1 MIIALLATANAVQTL
16 RKPEAT
22 PRPSTPKWPPPDADP
37 SAKWYASDAGPLGRL
52 VDLACESAFRSS
64 LAREAGGDDNTP
76 GFEGIINLAQKLVA
90 VEPRSAAA
98 TRIRARGVLRGLFP
112 DWPPAPGAEQPGL
125 LWWFTRLFARPFPE
139 FSAKLNA
146 KVTWAAGGW
155 LMGPLELR
163 DLEETPEVGDGTNQL
178 VFVKRCRFLEQSGCA
193 SVCVN
198 ACKFP
203 TQDLFNGDMGVPM
216 RIEPDYETLSC
227 SFKFGVAPSV
237 DDEIDALNTPCFAA
251 CPSGGA
257 LRAEHQQCP
266 DVTDST
272 SLFLE
277 QLTDEQRELVLD
289 KIT

>member
-1 MIIALLATANAVQTL
+1 MIIALVTTAAAVQTL
-16 RKPEAT
+16 RKPAA
-22 PRPSTPKWPPPDADP
+22 PLQKPKWPPPAADP
-37 SAKWYASDAGPLGRL
+37 QAKWYASDAGPLGRL

-112 DWPPAPGAEQPGL
+112 DWPPSPGEQPGL

-146 KVTWAAGGW
+146 RVTWAAGGW

-163 DLEETPEVGDGTNQL
+163 DLEEAPEVGDGINQL
-178 VFVKRCRFLEQSGCA
+178 VYVKRCRFLEQSGCA

-237 DDEIDALNTPCFAA
+237 DDEAAALSTPCFSA

-277 QLTDEQRELVLD
+277 QLTDDQRELVLD

>member
-1 MIIALLATANAVQTL
+1 MILALVTTAAAVQTL
-16 RKPEAT
+16 RKPAAP
-22 PRPSTPKWPPPDADP
+22 PRPPTWPPQNADP
-37 SAKWYASDAGPLGRL
+37 YAKWYASDAGPLGRL
-52 VDLACESAFRSS
+52 VDYACESAFRSS

-98 TRIRARGVLRGLFP
+98 TRVRARGVLRGLFP

-163 DLEETPEVGDGTNQL
+163 DLEEESEVGDGTNQL

-227 SFKFGVAPSV
+227 SFKFGLAPSI
-237 DDEIDALNTPCFAA
+237 DDEVDALATPCFSA

-266 DVTDST
+266 DVST
-272 SLFLE
+272 SLFLDA
-277 QLTDEQRELVLD
+277 LTDEQRDLVVD

>member
-1 MIIALLATANAVQTL
+1 MIIVALLATAKAVQTL
-16 RKPEAT
+16 RKPSAP
-22 PRPSTPKWPPPDADP
+22 PRPPTWPPQNADP

-52 VDLACESAFRSS
+52 VDYACESAFRSS

-98 TRIRARGVLRGLFP
+98 TRVRARGVLRGLFP
-112 DWPPAPGAEQPGL
+112 DWPPAPGEQPGL

-163 DLEETPEVGDGTNQL
+163 DLEEAPEVGDGTNQL

-227 SFKFGVAPSV
+227 SFKFGLAPSI
-237 DDEIDALNTPCFAA
+237 DDEVDALATPCFSA

-266 DVTDST
+266 DVTDTGT

-277 QLTDEQRELVLD
+277 QLTDEQRGLVID

>member
-1 MIIALLATANAVQTL
+1 MIIALVTTAAAVQTL
-16 RKPEAT
+16 RKPAAP
-22 PRPSTPKWPPPDADP
+22 PRPPTWPPVDADP

-98 TRIRARGVLRGLFP
+98 TRVRARGVLRGLFP

-163 DLEETPEVGDGTNQL
+163 DLEETPEVGDGINQL
-178 VFVKRCRFLEQSGCA
+178 VYVKRCRFLEQSGCA

>member
-98 TRIRARGVLRGLFP
+98 TRVRARGVLRGLFP

>member
-76 GFEGIINLAQKLVA
+76 GFDGIINLAQKLVA

>member
-277 QLTDEQRELVLD
+277 QLTDDQRELVLD

>member
-146 KVTWAAGGW
+146 RVTWAAGGW

-163 DLEETPEVGDGTNQL
+163 DLEEAPEVGDGINQL
-178 VFVKRCRFLEQSGCA
+178 VYVKRCRFLEQSGCA

-257 LRAEHQQCP
+257 LRAEHRQCP
-266 DVTDST
+266 DVADT

>member
-1 MIIALLATANAVQTL
+1 MIFVLFTTAAAVQTL
-16 RKPEAT
+16 RKPSA
-22 PRPSTPKWPPPDADP
+22 PMRPSTPKWPPPDADP
-37 SAKWYASDAGPLGRL
+37 YAKWYASDASPLGRL

-76 GFEGIINLAQKLVA
+76 GFDGIINLAQKLVA

-98 TRIRARGVLRGLFP
+98 TRVRARGVLRGLFP

-178 VFVKRCRFLEQSGCA
+178 VYVKRCRFLEQSGCA

-227 SFKFGVAPSV
+227 SFKFGVAPSI
-237 DDEIDALNTPCFAA
+237 DDEVDALSTPCFSA

-257 LRAEHQQCP
+257 LRAEHRQCP
-266 DVTDST
+266 DVADT

>member
-1 MIIALLATANAVQTL
+1 MIIAALLATANAVQTL
-16 RKPEAT
+16 RKPAAP
-22 PRPSTPKWPPPDADP
+22 PRTPKWPPVDADP

-146 KVTWAAGGW
+146 RVTWAAGGW

-163 DLEETPEVGDGTNQL
+163 DLEETPEVGDGINQL
-178 VFVKRCRFLEQSGCA
+178 VYVKRCRFLEQSGCA

-237 DDEIDALNTPCFAA
+237 DDEVDALNTPCFAA

-266 DVTDST
+266 DVADT

-277 QLTDEQRELVLD
+277 QLTDDQRELVLD

>member
-1 MIIALLATANAVQTL
+1 MIIALLTTAAAVQTL
-16 RKPEAT
+16 RKPPT
-22 PRPSTPKWPPPDADP
+22 LRSPSPKWPPPDADP
-37 SAKWYASDAGPLGRL
+37 QAKWYASDAGPLGRL
-52 VDLACESAFRSS
+52 VDYACESAFRSS

-76 GFEGIINLAQKLVA
+76 GFDGIINLAQKLVA

-98 TRIRARGVLRGLFP
+98 TRVRARGVLRGLFP

-163 DLEETPEVGDGTNQL
+163 DLEEESEVGDGTNQL

-227 SFKFGVAPSV
+227 SFKFGLAPSI
-237 DDEIDALNTPCFAA
+237 DDEVDALATPCFSA

-266 DVTDST
+266 DVADT

-277 QLTDEQRELVLD
+277 QLTDEQRELVVD

>member
-1 MIIALLATANAVQTL
+1 M
-16 RKPEAT
+16 
-22 PRPSTPKWPPPDADP
+22 
-37 SAKWYASDAGPLGRL
+37 
-52 VDLACESAFRSS
+52 DLACESAFRSS

>member
-1 MIIALLATANAVQTL
+1 MILVLVTTAAAVQTL
-16 RKPEAT
+16 RKPAAP
-22 PRPSTPKWPPPDADP
+22 PRPPTWPPVDADP
-37 SAKWYASDAGPLGRL
+37 YAKWYASDAGPLGRL

-112 DWPPAPGAEQPGL
+112 DWPPSPGEQPGL

>member
-1 MIIALLATANAVQTL
+1 MIIVALLATAKAVQTL
-16 RKPEAT
+16 RKPAAP
-22 PRPSTPKWPPPDADP
+22 PRPPTWPPQNADP

-52 VDLACESAFRSS
+52 VDYACESAFRSS

-98 TRIRARGVLRGLFP
+98 TRVRARGVLRGLFP

-163 DLEETPEVGDGTNQL
+163 DLEEESEVGDGINQL
-178 VFVKRCRFLEQSGCA
+178 VYVKRCRFLEQSGCA

-203 TQDLFNGDMGVPM
+203 TQDLFNGDMGVP
-216 RIEPDYETLSC
+216 IC
-227 SFKFGVAPSV
+227 V
-237 DDEIDALNTPCFAA
+237 EIN
-251 CPSGGA
+251 
-257 LRAEHQQCP
+257 QC
-266 DVTDST
+266 VGCTDS
-272 SLFLE
+272 SLSHFSAMTRLCRLRRAARNRHPHAME
-277 QLTDEQRELVLD
+277 QAPRRWRGGRRND
-289 KIT
+289 

>member
-112 DWPPAPGAEQPGL
+112 DWPPTPGAEQPGL

-257 LRAEHQQCP
+257 LRAEHRQCP
-266 DVTDST
+266 DVADT

>member
-1 MIIALLATANAVQTL
+1 MIIVLLATTNAVQTL
-16 RKPEAT
+16 RKPPT
-22 PRPSTPKWPPPDADP
+22 LRSPSPKWPPPDADP
-37 SAKWYASDAGPLGRL
+37 QAKWYASDAGPLGRL
-52 VDLACESAFRSS
+52 VDYACESAFRSS

-76 GFEGIINLAQKLVA
+76 GFDGIINLAQKLVA

-98 TRIRARGVLRGLFP
+98 TRVRARGVLRGLFP

-125 LWWFTRLFARPFPE
+125 LWWFTQLFAKPFPE

-203 TQDLFNGDMGVPM
+203 TQDLFNGDMGVP
-216 RIEPDYETLSC
+216 ICVEINQCVGCTDSSLSHFLAMTRLC
-227 SFKFGVAPSV
+227 R
-237 DDEIDALNTPCFAA
+237 LR
-251 CPSGGA
+251 
-257 LRAEHQQCP
+257 RAERNRHP
-266 DVTDST
+266 HAM
-272 SLFLE
+272 E
-277 QLTDEQRELVLD
+277 QAPRRWRGGRRND
-289 KIT
+289 

>member
-257 LRAEHQQCP
+257 LRAEHRQCP
-266 DVTDST
+266 DVADT

-277 QLTDEQRELVLD
+277 QLTDAQRELVLD

>member
-1 MIIALLATANAVQTL
+1 MIIVALLATANAVQTL
-16 RKPEAT
+16 RKPAAP
-22 PRPSTPKWPPPDADP
+22 PRPPTWPPPAADP
-37 SAKWYASDAGPLGRL
+37 QAKWYASDAGPLGRL

-76 GFEGIINLAQKLVA
+76 GFDGIINLAQKLVA

>member
-1 MIIALLATANAVQTL
+1 MIIVALLATAKAVQTL
-16 RKPEAT
+16 RKPPT
-22 PRPSTPKWPPPDADP
+22 IRSPSPKWPPPDADP
-37 SAKWYASDAGPLGRL
+37 QAKWYASDAGPLGRL
-52 VDLACESAFRSS
+52 VDYACESAFRSS

-98 TRIRARGVLRGLFP
+98 TRVRARGVLRGLFP

-227 SFKFGVAPSV
+227 SFKFGLAPSI
-237 DDEIDALNTPCFAA
+237 DDEVDALATPCFSA

-266 DVTDST
+266 DVTDT

-277 QLTDEQRELVLD
+277 QLTDEQRDLVVD
-289 KIT
+289 R

>member
-1 MIIALLATANAVQTL
+1 MILALVTTAAAVQTL
-16 RKPEAT
+16 RKPIKT
-22 PRPSTPKWPPPDADP
+22 PRPPTWPPVDADP

-112 DWPPAPGAEQPGL
+112 DWPPSPGEQPGL

-163 DLEETPEVGDGTNQL
+163 DLEETPEVGDGINQL
-178 VFVKRCRFLEQSGCA
+178 VYVKRCRFLEQSGCA

-237 DDEIDALNTPCFAA
+237 DDEIDALSTPCFSA

-257 LRAEHQQCP
+257 LRAEHRQCP
-266 DVTDST
+266 DVADT